1 METDSQAKGHEDL
14 ELVLIAI
21 WVKGSGLGLFGGLSL
36 GFGVSLLVVCTDWE
50 QNATEMLTTVW
61 V

>member
-1 METDSQAKGHEDL
+1 METDSQAKGNENF

-36 GFGVSLLVVCTDWE
+36 GFGVSLLVVCTGWE
-50 QNATEMLTTVW
+50 QNGQKC
-61 V
+61 